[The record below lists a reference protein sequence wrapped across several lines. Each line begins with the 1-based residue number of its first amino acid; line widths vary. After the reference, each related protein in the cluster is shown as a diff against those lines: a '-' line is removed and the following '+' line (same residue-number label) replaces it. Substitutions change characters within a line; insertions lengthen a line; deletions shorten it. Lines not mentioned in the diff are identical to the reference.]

1 LTSISSKEGYYL
13 KLNGPA
19 NKIFFRGRALTD
31 KTISLSAGW
40 NMISYSPDYELAVD
54 KAFESLIASNTLQYV
69 TGFVQGA
76 LVYDPDA
83 PQSSTLNTLK
93 PTKGYWVKV
102 NAAVTNFSFPAQT
115 QGGASG
121 KIAANHSVK
130 HPEVKPNPSFMFVK
144 GKIMG
149 SRYNVGDW
157 VKVLSE
163 DNHVVGAAEIIEG
176 GYLRNSAVYGDD
188 VTTEDIDGL
197 KAGEKI
203 AFAYDGDTL
212 TSHVQFNPMS
222 FHEVKLD
229 YDTFLPTTF
238 ALHQNHPNP
247 FNPITTIRY
256 DLPENGPVSII
267 IYDLMGREIKTLV
280 KQVSAPG
287 RYSVNWNGRNQFGKQ
302 IASGMYFYRMET
314 PKFQS
319 VKKLIFLK

>member
-1 LTSISSKEGYYL
+1 
-13 KLNGPA
+13 
-19 NKIFFRGRALTD
+19 
-31 KTISLSAGW
+31 
-40 NMISYSPDYELAVD
+40 
-54 KAFESLIASNTLQYV
+54 
-69 TGFVQGA
+69 
-76 LVYDPDA
+76 
-83 PQSSTLNTLK
+83 
-93 PTKGYWVKV
+93 
-102 NAAVTNFSFPAQT
+102 
-115 QGGASG
+115 
-121 KIAANHSVK
+121 
-130 HPEVKPNPSFMFVK
+130 MFVK
-144 GKIMG
+144 GKIKG
-149 SRYNVGDW
+149 RYNVGDW

-163 DNHVVGAAEIIEG
+163 DNLIVGAAEIIEG

-203 AFAYDGDTL
+203 SFVYDSDTL
-212 TSHVQFNPMS
+212 ASHVQFNPMS
-222 FHEVKLD
+222 FHDVSLD

-238 ALHQNHPNP
+238 ALYQNHPNP

-256 DLPENGPVSII
+256 DLPEDGPVSII

-287 RYSVNWNGRNQFGKQ
+287 RYSVNWNGRNQWGKQ